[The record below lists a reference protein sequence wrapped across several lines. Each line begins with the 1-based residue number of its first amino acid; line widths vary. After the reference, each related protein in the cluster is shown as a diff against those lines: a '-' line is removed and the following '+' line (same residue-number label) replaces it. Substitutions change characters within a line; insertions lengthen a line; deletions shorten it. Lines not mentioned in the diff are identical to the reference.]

1 MINMPKVIKKKS
13 LEENIKNEDDF
24 DNEEKEY
31 NEDDEGAEKKDTL

>member
-1 MINMPKVIKKKS
+1 MPKVIKKKS

-31 NEDDEGAEKKDTL
+31 NEDDEGAEEKDTL